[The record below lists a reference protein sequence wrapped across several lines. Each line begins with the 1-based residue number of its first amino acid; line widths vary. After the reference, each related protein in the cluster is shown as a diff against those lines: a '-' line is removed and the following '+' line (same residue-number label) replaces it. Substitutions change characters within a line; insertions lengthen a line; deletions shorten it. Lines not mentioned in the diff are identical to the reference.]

1 MDAAR
6 DACRRFARGGAK
18 AHAAPLR
25 AVACPRAGR
34 ASRGR
39 ASRGRVIDALRGA
52 PGRRTAQAGL
62 AAECG
67 CGKL

>member
-1 MDAAR
+1 MNAAR

-39 ASRGRVIDALRGA
+39 VIDALRGA
-52 PGRRTAQAGL
+52 PGRHTAQAGL

>member
-39 ASRGRVIDALRGA
+39 VINALGGGGGGGGGAARGGGGA
-52 PGRRTAQAGL
+52 
-62 AAECG
+62 
-67 CGKL
+67 